1 MTRLL
6 ITTRITR
13 FVGPPIKGRRHR
25 EALSRADKPHEVDH
39 NPRPPLPTAS
49 GGAPAGVLPDGR
61 GGVAQCRSIQVVEPP
76 RDRSQSIDQVDH
88 TSWYRDY
95 VPHLRTNW
103 NRVVKVNPEPR
114 TQNQV
119 YVSKF
124 SLWQVYISK
133 FSPETYVEGAFNR
146 KIVW

>member
-1 MTRLL
+1 MVERLQVNL
-6 ITTRITR
+6 ADFSEKPSKTLVNRVLGLFRWTGFMSRPGTNFLEFLKCFSR
-13 FVGPPIKGRRHR
+13 NRPSFPATALNESFKIKGRRHR
-25 EALSRADKPHEVDH
+25 EALSRGGKPHEV
-39 NPRPPLPTAS
+39 
-49 GGAPAGVLPDGR
+49 V
-61 GGVAQCRSIQVVEPP
+61 
-76 RDRSQSIDQVDH
+76 H

-95 VPHLRTNW
+95 VPHLRTTW